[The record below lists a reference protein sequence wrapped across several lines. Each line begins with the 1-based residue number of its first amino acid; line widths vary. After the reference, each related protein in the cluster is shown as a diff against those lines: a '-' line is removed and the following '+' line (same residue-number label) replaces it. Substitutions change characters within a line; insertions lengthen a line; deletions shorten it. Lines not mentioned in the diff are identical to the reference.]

1 MIPLDRFRLAEGLGM
16 ARIPDEV
23 LARLKTEVSVARLV
37 EGCGVTLRRQGKDL
51 VGCCPFHDDS
61 TPSLVVTPG
70 KNLWNC
76 LGACRRGGGPIDWV
90 MAAQGVSFRLAVEL
104 LVQESPSL
112 SVLAQSSP
120 LSQGPGP
127 VARSLARKLPLLAD
141 PDVSDVGLA
150 AAVVEHYAATLAT
163 SPEALGYLGTRG
175 IDHPEAIEVF
185 RLGFANRTLGYRL
198 GPSPT
203 KAGGVLR
210 SRLQALGFLR
220 VSGHEHFTGSL
231 VVPIFDGEGNVGEV
245 YGRKVRDDLRAGTP
259 SHLYLPGPHVG
270 VFNQAGLVAAGVDEL
285 IVTESVI
292 DALSLWCNG
301 FRHVTTAYGT
311 GGWMPDHDGLVDQLA
326 VKRVLIAFD
335 ADEAGDKGAADIA
348 QDLTARGVEC
358 YRVEFPRGSDVN
370 EVAVGAKDARAALGR
385 FLRKAAWIG
394 PTQAS
399 APAPARSSLSAAIP
413 IVEVASSVAAEP
425 TPPAQPAA
433 EPAAPVGPAA
443 PVDEEP
449 TVDEQEPQ
457 AWPVPV
463 APETFSPAR
472 VPEVEALGE
481 VVVTGQ
487 GPGVELR
494 IRLGNRSWR
503 VRGLDRVT
511 SFEALKVNV
520 LVARTDT
527 TPGSA
532 ASGFHVDT
540 LDLYSARA
548 RGVFV
553 TQAAVELK
561 VAPEVIKSD
570 LGRVLLACEAKAEEV
585 LAAASEPEKKPEVTV
600 SGQARED
607 ALTLLRDPR
616 LVERV
621 VDAFAAVGMVGE
633 ATNCLVG
640 YLAAISR
647 KLPAPLAVIVQSTSA
662 AGKSAVMEAVLGFVP
677 PEDRVSFSAMTGQS
691 LFYLGESDLAH
702 KVLSIAEEEGA
713 SRAAYALKLLQS
725 EGELSIAS
733 TGKDTASGRLVTHTY
748 SVKGPTA
755 IVLTTTAIDVDE
767 ELLNR
772 CLVLTVDEDR
782 AQTQAIHHAQR
793 QAQTLDG
800 LAKRA
805 ERDRVVNLHRDAQR
819 LLEPLAVVNP
829 YAGRLTFADARTRTR
844 RDHGKYLGLIAAVT
858 LLHQHQRARKTATVG
873 GQAVAYVEST
883 IGDIEVANQLAHA
896 VLGQSLD
903 ELAPQTRRL
912 LLAIHTHVTREA
924 SELAVDASLIRFTRR
939 QLREAL
945 QTNGAGWGD
954 TQLKVH
960 LSRLVDLEL
969 LLVHRSESGSYT
981 YELAWRPP
989 AHDQSGVDVAGGH
1002 GRFLVGLTDPATLT
1016 NHPAEH
1022 PSTSY
1027 DTNRSGPEAA
1037 RSGSQGPWSG
1047 AGRPLVGGWSGVG
1060 RATPNGS
1067 HDGREQDEHAPDD
1080 TDEPEG
1086 TAESGNALRAVREGL
1101 HETRRGA

>member
-1 MIPLDRFRLAEGLGM
+1 M
-16 ARIPDEV
+16 RIPDEV
-23 LARLKTEVSVARLV
+23 LARLKAEVSVARLV
-37 EGCGVTLRRQGKDL
+37 QGCGVELKSQGKDL
-51 VGCCPFHDDS
+51 VGRCPFHDDGS
-61 TPSLVVTPG
+61 PSLVVTPG

-104 LVQESPSL
+104 LVAESPSL
-112 SVLAQSSP
+112 SVLAQPSP
-120 LSQGPGP
+120 LSQGVGP
-127 VARSLARKLPLLAD
+127 VAKSLTRKLPLLAS
-141 PDVSDVGLA
+141 PEVSDAVLA
-150 AAVVEHYAATLAT
+150 AAVVDHYAGTLAN
-163 SPEALGYLGTRG
+163 SPEALGYLGKRG
-175 IDHPEAIEVF
+175 IDHPEAIVEF

-198 GPSPT
+198 GHSQT
-203 KAGGVLR
+203 KAGGLLR
-210 SRLQALGFLR
+210 SRLQSLGFVR

-231 VVPIFDGEGNVGEV
+231 VVPILDTEGCVGEV

-259 SHLYLPGPHVG
+259 SHLYLPGPHAG
-270 VFNQAGLVAAGVDEL
+270 VLNHAGLVAAGVDEV

-292 DALSLWCNG
+292 DALSLWCSG
-301 FRHVTTAYGT
+301 FRHVTAAYGT
-311 GGWMPDHDGLVDQLA
+311 GGWTPDHDALVDRLQIR
-326 VKRVLIAFD
+326 RVLIAFD
-335 ADEAGDKGAADIA
+335 ADEAGDRGAADLA
-348 QDLTARGVEC
+348 TNLVGRGVEC
-358 YRVEFPRGSDVN
+358 FRVELPRGADVN
-370 EVAVGAKDARAALGR
+370 EVAVGSRDARAALGR

-394 PTQAS
+394 PS
-399 APAPARSSLSAAIP
+399 RGPVPSRPSFAAAVP
-413 IVEVASSVAAEP
+413 VDEVPDSVAPEP
-425 TPPAQPAA
+425 TPPIEPAA
-433 EPAAPVGPAA
+433 EPAALVE
-443 PVDEEP
+443 EEP
-449 TVDEQEPQ
+449 VVADVEQ
-457 AWPVPV
+457 WPAPV
-463 APETFSPAR
+463 APEVFSPAR

-481 VVVTGQ
+481 VVVSGQ

-520 LVARTDT
+520 LVARTDAA
-527 TPGSA
+527 PGSVA
-532 ASGFHVDT
+532 AGFHVDT

-548 RGVFV
+548 RGAFV
-553 TQAAVELK
+553 AQAAVELK
-561 VAPEVIKSD
+561 IAPEVIKSD

-585 LAAASEPEKKPEVTV
+585 LAAAAEPERKPEVTV

-607 ALTLLRDPR
+607 ALALLRDPD
-616 LVERV
+616 LITRV

-633 ATNCLVG
+633 TVNCLVG

-748 SVKGPTA
+748 RVEGPTA

-805 ERDRVVNLHRDAQR
+805 ERDRVVALHRDAQR

-844 RDHGKYLGLIAAVT
+844 RDHGKYLNLIAAVT
-858 LLHQHQRARKTATVG
+858 LLHQHQRARKTATINGQSVG
-873 GQAVAYVEST
+873 YVETT
-883 IGDIEVANQLAHA
+883 IADIEVANQLAHA

-912 LLAIHTHVTREA
+912 LVAIHAHVDRQA
-924 SELAVDASLIRFTRR
+924 DELAVDASLIRFTRR
-939 QLREAL
+939 QLREAI
-945 QTNGAGWGD
+945 GWGD

-969 LLVHRSESGSYT
+969 LLVHRAESGTFT
-981 YELAWRPP
+981 YELAWRGETGDDSDGRS
-989 AHDQSGVDVAGGH
+989 A
-1002 GRFLVGLTDPATLT
+1002 RFLVGLTDPATLGGD
-1016 NHPAEH
+1016 PAES
-1022 PSTSY
+1022 PGSTY
-1027 DTNRSGPEAA
+1027 DRNRSGL
-1037 RSGSQGPWSG
+1037 QTPWSG
-1047 AGRPLVGGWSGVG
+1047 GGRPPVGGWSAPG
-1060 RATPNGS
+1060 RTTVNGA
-1067 HDGREQDEHAPDD
+1067 HEGAEQPGHALDGHGQGNDPQ
-1080 TDEPEG
+1080 
-1086 TAESGNALRAVREGL
+1086 NALQAPHDIL
-1101 HETRRGA
+1101 RGA